1 MSVTV
6 RLGEDVEKRLDRLA
20 KLTGRTKTYYI
31 RLALLEKL
39 DDLEDLYIA
48 EQRLEQPEEPY
59 WTLGQLE
66 WGDDLESDH

>member
-1 MSVTV
+1 MTVTV

-20 KLTGRTKTYYI
+20 KLTERTKTYYI

-59 WTLGQLE
+59 WTLDQLE
-66 WGDDLESDH
+66 RGDDLESDL

>member
-59 WTLGQLE
+59 WTLDQLE
-66 WGDDLESDH
+66 RGDDLESDL